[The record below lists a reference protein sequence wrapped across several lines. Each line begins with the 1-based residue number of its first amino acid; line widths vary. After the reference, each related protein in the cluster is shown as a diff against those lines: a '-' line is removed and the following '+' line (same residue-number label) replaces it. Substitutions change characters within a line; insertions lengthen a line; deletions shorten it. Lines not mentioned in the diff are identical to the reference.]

1 MTLELQLR
9 NFSPLQ
15 FLTLDV
21 SLILQSDTN
30 KTISRNSVN
39 MVKRVKRS
47 LAMVCMI
54 KKKSL
59 LKMIHHPCNISFFTF
74 SHAKKQDFQNGTQ
87 K

>member
-1 MTLELQLR
+1 MMTLELQLR

-21 SLILQSDTN
+21 SLILQSDAN

-47 LAMVCMI
+47 MAMVCMI
-54 KKKSL
+54 KKIIIKDDSSSL
-59 LKMIHHPCNISFFTF
+59 
-74 SHAKKQDFQNGTQ
+74 
-87 K
+87 

>member
-54 KKKSL
+54 KKIIIKDDSSSL
-59 LKMIHHPCNISFFTF
+59 
-74 SHAKKQDFQNGTQ
+74 
-87 K
+87 

>member
-47 LAMVCMI
+47 MAMVCMI
-54 KKKSL
+54 KKIIIKDDSSSL
-59 LKMIHHPCNISFFTF
+59 
-74 SHAKKQDFQNGTQ
+74 
-87 K
+87 

>member
-1 MTLELQLR
+1 MTLELQFR

-47 LAMVCMI
+47 FAMVCMI
-54 KKKSL
+54 KKIIIKDDSSSL
-59 LKMIHHPCNISFFTF
+59 
-74 SHAKKQDFQNGTQ
+74 
-87 K
+87 

>member
-1 MTLELQLR
+1 MMTLELQLR

-47 LAMVCMI
+47 MAMVCMI
-54 KKKSL
+54 KKIIIKDDSSSL
-59 LKMIHHPCNISFFTF
+59 
-74 SHAKKQDFQNGTQ
+74 
-87 K
+87 